1 MVKPQGRR
9 LFAITYSGTSN
20 ETSTPGTQ
28 HDGLEPMANILGCNR
43 TTWRIK
49 NSVGAYPQVSSPK
62 YVSPRLRA
70 AFQFIADG
78 DVPHGNE
85 TAKSYLQASPNNDDV
100 CKGTKWAGSS
110 H

>member
-1 MVKPQGRR
+1 MH
-9 LFAITYSGTSN
+9 
-20 ETSTPGTQ
+20 PGTQ

-62 YVSPRLRA
+62 YVLRA
-70 AFQFIADG
+70 AFRFIADG
-78 DVPHGNE
+78 DVPHRNE
-85 TAKSYLQASPNNDDV
+85 TAKSYLPASLNDDV

-110 H
+110 HPFMALYA